1 MNPMNTEGK
10 RVWKKLSKKNLIIG
24 GRLTGTTLGT
34 TAKEIINDLKD
45 KLDDTY
51 TLFDI
56 SVTINPNTF
65 EPNVSIV
72 LRKTEKG

>member
-10 RVWKKLSKKNLIIG
+10 RVWKKLAKKDLIMG
-24 GRLTGTTLGT
+24 GRVSGTTFCT
-34 TAKEIINDLKD
+34 EAKEIINDLKD